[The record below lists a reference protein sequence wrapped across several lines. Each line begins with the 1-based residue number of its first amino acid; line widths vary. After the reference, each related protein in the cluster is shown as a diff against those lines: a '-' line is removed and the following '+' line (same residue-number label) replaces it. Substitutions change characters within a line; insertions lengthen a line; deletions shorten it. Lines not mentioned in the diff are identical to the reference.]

1 MLQQFQQLQE
11 NMQKKQ
17 EELEA
22 KEYEGPA
29 GGGMVKMV
37 ISGKKEVTS
46 IKIAPEAIDPE
57 DIEMLED
64 MLTAAVNEAIS
75 KVESEAEHEMGA
87 LTSGMNLPNIPGL
100 GL

>member
-1 MLQQFQQLQE
+1 MSVSPAKVKLS
-11 NMQKKQ
+11 
-17 EELEA
+17 EE
-22 KEYEGPA
+22 
-29 GGGMVKMV
+29 VV
-37 ISGKKEVTS
+37 
-46 IKIAPEAIDPE
+46 DPE

>member
-1 MLQQFQQLQE
+1 MLKHLLLASALIWNSYFHITKSFL
-11 NMQKKQ
+11 
-17 EELEA
+17 L
-22 KEYEGPA
+22 
-29 GGGMVKMV
+29 
-37 ISGKKEVTS
+37 
-46 IKIAPEAIDPE
+46 
-57 DIEMLED
+57 LED